1 MQEQELHNREDLF
14 FMKFIKIPVESYT
27 ISQIDSIKKYAND
40 KLGVN
45 LNDEEITIAAIELLH
60 SIYFIHSN
68 MVLEQRKDKHLSCMY
83 EKITNEL
90 IFLKFLLNAPKNI
103 EDIHRVISNLELNNA
118 GVEI

>member
-1 MQEQELHNREDLF
+1 MDY
-14 FMKFIKIPVESYT
+14 IKIPVESYT
-27 ISQIDSIKKYAND
+27 ISQIDSIKKYAKNRT
-40 KLGVN
+40 GAN
-45 LNDEEITIAAIELLH
+45 ITDEDITIAAIELLH
-60 SIYFIHSN
+60 SVYFIHSN

-103 EDIHRVISNLELNNA
+103 EDIHRVISNLELNNV